1 VVARPDWRRN
11 GLVIGDSVF
20 SEALETE
27 VVPAGPDPMG
37 LVLAARGL
45 TAGERPGPLEP
56 LYLRR
61 PDAQPPS
68 ARKLVTP
75 R

>member
-1 VVARPDWRRN
+1 
-11 GLVIGDSVF
+11 
-20 SEALETE
+20 
-27 VVPAGPDPMG
+27 VPAEPDPMG
-37 LVLAARGL
+37 LVLAAGGL
-45 TAGERPGPLEP
+45 TAGELPGPIEP

-61 PDAQPPS
+61 PDARPPS